1 MFLDYFYLTTWKHTA
16 PSLLLSTPS
25 YVRWLSIHLRLSRR
39 PNHTPPPTYPYP
51 LPYPLFTL
59 TLNPTGPDSTPYTHT
74 HQAPEIVAA
83 FGLNVHPNAI
93 RRAVREEIERNRYV
107 SDPKVIDVLLLK
119 GQQSYQEVMNSWA
132 QEPHILGLLLAPKGR
147 PQRTF
152 MQKFLE
158 GKRGCL
164 CFSFCYFGVLRYFPF
179 PFLSFG
185 FGIWWDWV
193 FFEGLSILYCLSS
206 PPLPSFDFL
215 LLFSIW
221 SFFYNLIWLD
231 ERVFA
236 VKLNSRRSQLL
247 FLAPWLA
254 FCIPVVYHII
264 YMEGGIHRCRCDP
277 VIRNPLPPSSNAST
291 HTDYS

>member
-25 YVRWLSIHLRLSRR
+25 YVRWLSIRLRLSRR
-39 PNHTPPPTYPYP
+39 ANHTPLPTYPYP
-51 LPYPLFTL
+51 LPYLLFTL

-158 GKRGCL
+158 GKQGCL
-164 CFSFCYFGVLRYFPF
+164 CFGFCYFGVLRFF
-179 PFLSFG
+179 FFFFVG
-185 FGIWWDWV
+185 FA
-193 FFEGLSILYCLSS
+193 Y
-206 PPLPSFDFL
+206 
-215 LLFSIW
+215 
-221 SFFYNLIWLD
+221 
-231 ERVFA
+231 
-236 VKLNSRRSQLL
+236 
-247 FLAPWLA
+247 
-254 FCIPVVYHII
+254 
-264 YMEGGIHRCRCDP
+264 
-277 VIRNPLPPSSNAST
+277 T
-291 HTDYS
+291 